1 MRKTTAV
8 FLSFLFILS
17 LFSTNHAF
25 AASTVTSDNIY
36 ETQDLSEQKIV
47 KEDITKRNTYEKHFV
62 CEDGTY
68 IAVTYPEQVCYKDSN
83 GNWLEVDNTL
93 SEKEGRIS
101 NNNSETKVSF
111 ATKADNSQLVKLDYD
126 NYEFSWDLDF
136 YKKSQR
142 AVEESNIE
150 EVKVSN
156 SAALYTA
163 ETAELSTERLT
174 GNDKQLS
181 AEKVESK
188 IRYENVYSD
197 KVDVEYTVLPN
208 RVKENIIINEKTD
221 LSGYS
226 MNIACEDLTAT
237 LDGENGIEFK
247 DKNGRVKYYI
257 QTPYMFDDVYEVSY
271 DIGINIVETDF
282 GYTVTFYPDL
292 NWLNDEERVYPI
304 IIDPT
309 VRTNTTKANF
319 SDTYV
324 YQGSTASKS
333 RAFEE
338 RLRVGIYDSKVHRV
352 LWKAE
357 TLPTIPQYAAINSAT
372 FKLKLPDVT
381 NTSRAF
387 SLYQINSIWD
397 SYTITW
403 SQAEVLSKTLLN
415 SNVARNSSD
424 DTLTFSGANLTNV
437 VKNWYVGVSNSGFMI
452 RYTNESLS
460 NPDYNVFYS
469 SDNTTSTSYMPYLLI
484 SYSYGAAK
492 AYRNVTSTVPRC
504 LSYAF
509 YYDSAVFVDIYDND
523 TVTTTFNRLKSQM
536 QSSPYNRTV
545 RKLASSDRI
554 NTNEYLIV
562 MRIGSHRV
570 QGQLVT
576 DYHFM
581 VQTNSGGW
589 AHKPGPRPSQNLG
602 NINPSSYNWSFG
614 TTSDSYY
621 YAYFYDSTPIYFATN
636 GI

>member
-25 AASTVTSDNIY
+25 AASTATSDNIY

-156 SAALYTA
+156 SAALYNA

-292 NWLNDEERVYPI
+292 DWLNDEERVYPI

>member
-25 AASTVTSDNIY
+25 AASTATSDNIY

-142 AVEESNIE
+142 ALEESNIE

>member
-25 AASTVTSDNIY
+25 AASTATSDNIY

>member
-1 MRKTTAV
+1 M
-8 FLSFLFILS
+8 
-17 LFSTNHAF
+17 
-25 AASTVTSDNIY
+25 
-36 ETQDLSEQKIV
+36 
-47 KEDITKRNTYEKHFV
+47 
-62 CEDGTY
+62 
-68 IAVTYPEQVCYKDSN
+68 
-83 GNWLEVDNTL
+83 
-93 SEKEGRIS
+93 
-101 NNNSETKVSF
+101 
-111 ATKADNSQLVKLDYD
+111 VKLDYD

>member
-25 AASTVTSDNIY
+25 AASTATSDNIY

-324 YQGSTASKS
+324 YQASTASKS

-589 AHKPGPRPSQNLG
+589 AHKPGQRPSQNLG

-614 TTSDSYY
+614 TTGDSYY

>member
-1 MRKTTAV
+1 MRGR
-8 FLSFLFILS
+8 
-17 LFSTNHAF
+17 
-25 AASTVTSDNIY
+25 NI
-36 ETQDLSEQKIV
+36 
-47 KEDITKRNTYEKHFV
+47 
-62 CEDGTY
+62 

>member
-25 AASTVTSDNIY
+25 AASTATSDNIY

-437 VKNWYVGVSNSGFMI
+437 VKNWYGGVSNSGFMI